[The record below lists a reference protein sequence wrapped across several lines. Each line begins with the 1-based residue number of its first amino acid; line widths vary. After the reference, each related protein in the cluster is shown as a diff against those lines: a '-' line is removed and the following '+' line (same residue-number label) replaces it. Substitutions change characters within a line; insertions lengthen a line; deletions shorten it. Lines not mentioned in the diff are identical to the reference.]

1 MRGRASIV
9 VVVAVLFPW
18 PVLAQKE
25 FGFDNRKPSGQP
37 YLPPAETVKRMKVAD
52 GWEVK
57 LSASEPAIVNPIA
70 FTFDEKGRIWMI
82 ESFEYPKRTPKG
94 KAPRDRIKILESTK
108 GDGVYDKV
116 TIFAE
121 GKDFPVPKERA
132 NAGLGAFDMA
142 SGIEVGYG
150 GVFVGAAP
158 YLWFI
163 ENKNDKP
170 GKFEV
175 LLKGF
180 GSQDTHEVLNTFQW
194 GPDGWLYGLQGVF
207 TNSDVAVNEPE
218 ASATDGRPVAHA
230 SGSSKLNAGV
240 WRYKPAPLAPSG
252 GEGKGVRGKF
262 EIFAEGTSNPWGM
275 DWRNSDG
282 QFILC
287 CCVIPHLYHIIPGG
301 IYKRQ
306 AGSSFNPYA
315 YGQINEICDHTFH
328 KESGWA
334 HAGLICLD
342 APHLPKEYHDR
353 VIFGSIH
360 GCSIK
365 QNILKKNGSTF
376 TASRADDFLVSG
388 DKNFRPIN
396 LRWGPDGAIYIID
409 WHDQNPCHQAA
420 PDSWDYEH
428 GRIYRLAPKDLE
440 RVKAEDLGALGAEA
454 FFAKMADPNP
464 YVSRQA
470 LRLTYERCADKP
482 VPAVNTPKIRRWE
495 DLRALNALGDPLK
508 FEPGI
513 VQGDASLAVAWLARF
528 AADRGNVTDAEI
540 EAMAGVVVWY
550 PDSTVRSDPS
560 IRRELA
566 SAAVRLAGNNRNVSH
581 LLHQLMW
588 NPDDAADPVIPHLV
602 WLAYEKMLAGATGAA
617 LDAELTW
624 LADEARPKVLTP
636 DRIVVN
642 YMVMDYIVPRVMRRL
657 ASTGRQEDLAR
668 CVAFLG
674 KVDDAYVFVRRKAL
688 EGLALALQGRTVDA
702 PPQWKALSAVLEADP
717 NPDVKKLARQLA
729 VSFKDLG
736 AARAQ
741 LTVAKDATKPLSE
754 RIDALRSLALVPLD
768 EAFPVLLQFIKSESP
783 PEIRQEALRALAG
796 YDRKEIPGELLGNW
810 PKLSPPLRAEAANIL
825 AGRKEWAK
833 QLLDAVGSKK
843 VDRRDLTDN
852 TILRIRAFKD
862 KNLDAQIQTVWGKFR
877 DTPAELNK
885 LIDKMRLEMYQGN
898 ASFAKGKLVFENTCA
913 KCHHF
918 EGKGADVGPALDG
931 AARDI
936 EYLLINI
943 IDPNRVIGAPYF
955 IRTVELKN
963 GRSEIGL
970 LAAEDAQTV
979 TLKVE
984 NGVQKVIAKKDIE
997 NITVQEKSMMPEGL
1011 DKNLSL
1017 QDFRDLIRYVMANPF
1032 ITDVKID
1039 GKPMRFGP
1047 AGRITLPTK
1056 DRGEAKIEAEITS
1069 GSKVKT
1075 RLLLGG
1081 NAELAV
1087 KLNDKQIY
1095 KGKLAT
1101 DQPDQASVEI
1111 ELSEGVNKL
1120 VLEAKF
1126 PGGKAALF
1134 ARFLDP
1140 DRKLRNGE

>member
-1 MRGRASIV
+1 MTRCLSALL
-9 VVVAVLFPW
+9 VLTTLVPAAF
-18 PVLAQKE
+18 AQKE
-25 FGFDNRKPSGQP
+25 YGFDNRKPSGQP
-37 YLPPAETVKRMKVAD
+37 YLPPEETVKRMKVAD

-57 LSASEPAIVNPIA
+57 LAASEPAIVNPIA
-70 FTFDEKGRIWMI
+70 FTFDEKGRIWMV

-132 NAGLGAFDMA
+132 DAGLGAFDMA

-180 GSQDTHEVLNTFQW
+180 GSEDTHEVLNTFQW
-194 GPDGWLYGLQGVF
+194 GPDGWLYGLHGIF
-207 TNSDVAVNEPE
+207 TNSEVWPRNHNQLMTGQFAPPGTVVGP
-218 ASATDGRPVAHA
+218 APSV
-230 SGSSKLNAGV
+230 KLNAGV
-240 WRYKPAPLAPSG
+240 WRYKPI
-252 GEGKGVRGKF
+252 RGKLGLFTGEF

-428 GRIYRLAPKDLE
+428 GRIYRLAPKGLKP
-440 RVKAEDLGALGAEA
+440 VKVEDLSTLSRENLLD
-454 FFAKMADPNP
+454 KMADPNP

-470 LRLTYERCADKP
+470 LRLTYERSTNKP
-482 VPAVNTPKIRRWE
+482 VPAVNTGKIRRWE
-495 DLRALNALGDPLK
+495 DLRTLYAIGTPLQ
-508 FEPGI
+508 FNPAI
-513 VQGDASLAVAWLARF
+513 ADANTPLVAAWLARF
-528 AADRGNVTDAEI
+528 TTEQGKVTDAEYWNLVS
-540 EAMAGVVVWY
+540 AAFPT
-550 PDSTVRSDPS
+550 PDIPIAIDPT
-560 IRRELA
+560 IRREVA
-566 SAAVRLAGNNRNVSH
+566 SAAIKLAGTRDITA
-581 LLHQLMW
+581 LLHRLMW
-588 NPDDAADPVIPHLV
+588 VPEDANDPVIPQLI
-602 WLAYEKMLAGATGAA
+602 WIAYEKVLAGANGAG
-617 LDAELTW
+617 LDAELAW
-624 LADEARPKVLTP
+624 FVEECQPKPLSA
-636 DRIVVN
+636 DRIVIPSGTIV
-642 YMVMDYIVPRVMRRL
+642 DYILPRMLRRL
-657 ASTGRQEDLAR
+657 VATGKPENLDRCLTFITKLSDDYIHTRQ
-668 CVAFLG
+668 
-674 KVDDAYVFVRRKAL
+674 K
-688 EGLALALQGRTVDA
+688 ALQGLVDALRGQIVDA
-702 PPQWKALSAVLEADP
+702 PPKWKDVYDLLTADR
-717 NPDVKKLARQLA
+717 NPEINKLARQLA
-729 VSFKDLG
+729 ISFHDLG
-736 AARAQ
+736 AARAA
-741 LTVAKDATKPLSE
+741 LAIAKDAAKPLPE
-754 RIDALRSLALVPLD
+754 RVEALRSLALVPLD
-768 EAFPVLLQFIKSESP
+768 DAFPVLLQFVKSDGSP
-783 PEIRQEALRALAG
+783 EVRQEALRAIAS
-796 YDRKEIPGELLGNW
+796 YNRKEIPGELLGNW
-810 PKLSPPLRAEAANIL
+810 AKLSPPLRAEAANIL
-825 AGRKEWAK
+825 AGRREWAK

-877 DTPAELNK
+877 DTPEELNK
-885 LIDKMRLEMYQGN
+885 LIDKMRGEMYQGN

-913 KCHHF
+913 KCHTF
-918 EGKGADVGPALDG
+918 EGKGSDVGPALDG

-936 EYLLINI
+936 EYLLVNI

-970 LAAEDAQTV
+970 LAEEDANTV

-984 NGVQKVIAKKDIE
+984 NGVRKVIPKKDIE

-1011 DKNLSL
+1011 DKNLSV
-1017 QDFRDLIRYVMANPF
+1017 QDFRDLIRYVMASPF
-1032 ITDVKID
+1032 ITDVKVD
-1039 GKPMRFGP
+1039 GRPVRVGP
-1047 AGRITLPTK
+1047 AGRIALPAQEK
-1056 DRGEAKIEAEITS
+1056 ARIEADIAAAT
-1069 GSKVKT
+1069 KTKT

-1081 NAELAV
+1081 TAELTV
-1087 KLNDKQIY
+1087 SLNGKQIY
-1095 KGKLAT
+1095 KGRPGA
-1101 DQPDQASVEI
+1101 DQPDQASAEVE
-1111 ELSEGVNKL
+1111 LNEGANKL
-1120 VLEAKF
+1120 VIEAKSSS
-1126 PGGKAALF
+1126 GKGAVF